1 MPGTCDRCRDSDGRP
16 LLRTDTYSNGHGG
29 CCAAWSGDHSPYGP
43 MGNYFCGNA
52 SAGGWVGFNDPRG
65 MPGSSGVNGT
75 LDDGQPAGYN
85 GSQGLSAQVPW
96 GFNYDP
102 EAFPLLDSIEDPSG
116 AIMHV
121 WSHGWFVRRTILA
134 LHLGCILPRVPAMI
148 INDK

>member
-1 MPGTCDRCRDSDGRP
+1 MDR
-16 LLRTDTYSNGHGG
+16 
-29 CCAAWSGDHSPYGP
+29 
-43 MGNYFCGNA
+43 
-52 SAGGWVGFNDPRG
+52 
-65 MPGSSGVNGT
+65 SGVNGT

-121 WSHGWFVRRTILA
+121 WSHGWFVRRTNVA
-134 LHLGCILPRVPAMI
+134 LHLGCILG
-148 INDK
+148 INDQQ